1 MKFRI
6 DWICC
11 HLTQACSELFTSQ
24 AFHNFLFAYSHASLY
39 YNEIHI
45 WLYNTVSWPRISVRE
60 IRKIY
65 ETTIFRDRISI
76 DLEYLRFF
84 RKPKTVLVSESHF
97 RYSYGETFLVSSWL
111 TRARQIKETHVFL
124 SLVSVRLPIRRVGGD
139 LLLTK
144 DLTKRVY
151 KSLCEFK
158 ASLTQLQKDLI
169 SDLVE
174 VRTFEENCNFYF
186 VYKVLLFPLIF

>member
-1 MKFRI
+1 M
-6 DWICC
+6 
-11 HLTQACSELFTSQ
+11 
-24 AFHNFLFAYSHASLY
+24 
-39 YNEIHI
+39 
-45 WLYNTVSWPRISVRE
+45 RE

-76 DLEYLRFF
+76 DLEYLRFC
-84 RKPKTVLVSESHF
+84 RKPKIVLVSESHF
-97 RYSYGETFLVSSWL
+97 RYSYGETFLVSSRL

-139 LLLTK
+139 LLLTT

-158 ASLTQLQKDLI
+158 ASLTQLQKELI
-169 SDLVE
+169 SS
-174 VRTFEENCNFYF
+174 R
-186 VYKVLLFPLIF
+186 